1 MTALGWLAVVIAAL
15 AVLTT
20 LAFAGLLV
28 RRLLLQRG
36 GGFDMCLR
44 IGPEERTYGWVF
56 GIGRYRGEVLE
67 WHRTFWVGGR
77 SAVRELDRHRL
88 AVLDRREPAVDEAFD
103 LPAEH
108 VVFDCLIAG
117 MRVEVSMPEDAA
129 TGFRSWL
136 EAAPP
141 GEHVSA

>member
-20 LAFAGLLV
+20 VALAGLLV
-28 RRLLLQRG
+28 RRLLLQRD

-44 IGPEERTYGWVF
+44 IGPEERTDGWVF
-56 GIGRYRGEVLE
+56 GVGRYRGELLE
-67 WHRTFWVGGR
+67 WHRTFWIGGR
-77 SAVRELDRHRL
+77 PIRGLDRRRL
-88 AVLDRREPAVDEAFD
+88 MVLSRREPAEDEAFD
-103 LPAEH
+103 LPAGH
-108 VVFDCLIAG
+108 VVFECDLG
-117 MRVEVSMPEDAA
+117 RERVEVSMPENAA

>member
-20 LAFAGLLV
+20 LALAGLLV
-28 RRLLLQRG
+28 RRLLLQRD

-44 IGPEERTYGWVF
+44 IGPEERTHGWVF
-56 GIGRYRGEVLE
+56 GVGRYRGQTLE

-77 SAVRELDRHRL
+77 AVRGLDRHRMV
-88 AVLDRREPAVDEAFD
+88 VLSRRDPADDEVYD
-103 LPAEH
+103 LPAGH
-108 VVFDCLIAG
+108 VVFECDLG
-117 MRVEVSMPEDAA
+117 GVRVEVSMPEDAA

>member
-1 MTALGWLAVVIAAL
+1 MTALGWLAAVIAAL
-15 AVLTT
+15 AVVTT
-20 LAFAGLLV
+20 LAFAALLV
-28 RRLLLQRG
+28 RRLLLQRD

-56 GIGRYRGEVLE
+56 GVGRYQGEFLE
-67 WHRTFWVGGR
+67 WHRTFRLGGQAMR
-77 SAVRELDRHRL
+77 ALDRHRL
-88 AVLDRREPAVDEAFD
+88 VVHSRREPADDEAYD

-108 VVFDCLIAG
+108 VVFDCDLG
-117 MRVEVSMPEDAA
+117 GERVEVSMPEAAA

>member
-15 AVLTT
+15 AVLTM
-20 LAFAGLLV
+20 LVLAGLLV
-28 RRLLLQRG
+28 RRLLLQRD

-56 GIGRYRGEVLE
+56 GVGRYRGETLE

-77 SAVRELDRHRL
+77 TVRGLDRRRL
-88 AVLDRREPAVDEAFD
+88 VVLSRREPAEDEVYD

-108 VVFDCLIAG
+108 IVFDCDLG
-117 MRVEVSMPEDAA
+117 GFRVEVSMPEDAA

>member
-20 LAFAGLLV
+20 LALAGLLI

-44 IGPEERTYGWVF
+44 IGPGERTYGWIF
-56 GIGRYRGEVLE
+56 GVGRYRGELLE
-67 WHRTFWVGGR
+67 WHRMFWLGGDATR
-77 SAVRELDRHRL
+77 ALNRHRL
-88 AVLDRREPAVDEAFD
+88 VVLSRREPTDDEAYD

-108 VVFDCLIAG
+108 VVFECDLG
-117 MRVEVSMPEDAA
+117 GELVEVSMPEGAA

-141 GEHVSA
+141 GEHVRA

>member
-20 LAFAGLLV
+20 LALVGLLI
-28 RRLLLQRG
+28 RRILLQRG

-44 IGPEERTYGWVF
+44 IGPEERTHGWVF
-56 GIGRYRGEVLE
+56 GVGRYRGEMLE
-67 WHRTFWVGGR
+67 WHRTFRPGGGTR
-77 SAVRELDRHRL
+77 
-88 AVLDRREPAVDEAFD
+88 VLDRRLEVLSRRQPADDEAYD

-108 VVFDCLIAG
+108 VVFECDLG
-117 MRVEVSMPEDAA
+117 RERVEVSMPEDAA

>member
-20 LAFAGLLV
+20 LTLAGLLV

-44 IGPEERTYGWVF
+44 IGPGERTHGWVF
-56 GIGRYRGEVLE
+56 GVGRYRGELLE
-67 WHRTFWVGGR
+67 WHRMFWLGGGAMR
-77 SAVRELDRHRL
+77 ALDRRL
-88 AVLDRREPAVDEAFD
+88 VVLSRREPAEDEAYD

-108 VVFDCLIAG
+108 VVFECDFG
-117 MRVEVSMPEDAA
+117 GERVEVSMPENAA

-141 GEHVSA
+141 GEHVRA